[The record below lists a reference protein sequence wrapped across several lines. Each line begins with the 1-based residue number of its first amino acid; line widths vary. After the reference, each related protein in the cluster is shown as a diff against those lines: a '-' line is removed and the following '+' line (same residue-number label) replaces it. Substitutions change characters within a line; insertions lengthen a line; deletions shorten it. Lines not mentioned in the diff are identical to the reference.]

1 MTNNSKGLK
10 NAIEE
15 YTQNLRPNPLKG
27 TKHNYPHAMKNAY
40 KEKECLKLTRRLIM
54 KKSELDDRVLA
65 LAQHLGVGFEYR
77 AELSSGYEDFQ
88 AIEEIE
94 EKMVQLIYEVEHL
107 KEEADVLFGE
117 EKEDAP
123 ETDAIMTEVDKLA
136 DDIAILQTLIDEDD
150 PELVEDIE
158 EGYSAYTLKY
168 GKEEYIVAT
177 DDEAD
182 ELWEESLDNYIE
194 SCLEIPE
201 HLRFYFDDS
210 KFKRDCKTDGRA
222 HSLASYDEEEHEEEV
237 NDTTYYIYRTN

>member
-1 MTNNSKGLK
+1 
-10 NAIEE
+10 
-15 YTQNLRPNPLKG
+15 
-27 TKHNYPHAMKNAY
+27 
-40 KEKECLKLTRRLIM
+40 M
-54 KKSELDDRVLA
+54 KKSELNDRVLA
-65 LAQHLGVGFEYR
+65 LAQHLGIGFEYR

-94 EKMVQLIYEVEHL
+94 EKMVELIYEVELL

-123 ETDAIMTEVDKLA
+123 ETDAIMTEIDKLA
-136 DDIAILQTLIDEDD
+136 DDIAVLRTLVDEDD
-150 PELVEDIE
+150 PELTEDVDE
-158 EGYSAYTLKY
+158 AGGEYTLQAESKA
-168 GKEEYIVAT
+168 YIVAT

-210 KFKRDCKTDGRA
+210 RFKRDCKTDGRA
-222 HSLASYDEEEHEEEV
+222 HSLASYDEEEHEEKV
-237 NDTTYYIYRTN
+237 NDTTYYIYRIN